1 MRLRYW
7 MFAAF
12 AVHELAFAAG
22 DEPLMR
28 LSEGGFGGGGARSWE
43 LRLERDG
50 RVVEEWSDAYSG
62 ANRQTTLRTMSA
74 AEIESAIAR
83 AAALTHSL
91 PKYVDDDGR
100 ILVDE
105 ETRAIHLAIPTG
117 ERFSGW
123 AGFERKPPTRSSRRF
138 MRAWQALAD
147 LMSGR
152 VASPARA
159 RTPDARGSNSR

>member
-12 AVHELAFAAG
+12 AVHELAFAAFA
-22 DEPLMR
+22 EPLMR

-105 ETRAIHLAIPTG
+105 ET
-117 ERFSGW
+117 ER
-123 AGFERKPPTRSSRRF
+123 
-138 MRAWQALAD
+138 
-147 LMSGR
+147 
-152 VASPARA
+152 
-159 RTPDARGSNSR
+159 